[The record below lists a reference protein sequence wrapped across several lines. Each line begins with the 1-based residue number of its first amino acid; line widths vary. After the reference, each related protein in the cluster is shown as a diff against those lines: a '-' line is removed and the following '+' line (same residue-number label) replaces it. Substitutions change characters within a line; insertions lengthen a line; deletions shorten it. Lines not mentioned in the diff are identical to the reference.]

1 MESARAL
8 LVFGTFLL
16 AIAALL
22 GFVQERHRDSPDA
35 FARWRVVHA
44 GGTAGGVQLVA
55 LSAMWPRLPGTETW
69 TPVLAWGLIFTAWAF
84 FIGPIAR
91 AMGRHRL
98 ASVVNRAGAV
108 VAVPSY
114 LALPAILL
122 R

>member
-1 MESARAL
+1 MESGRAL
-8 LVFGTFLL
+8 FVFGTLLL

-22 GFVQERHRDSPDA
+22 GFAQERHRDSPDA

-44 GGTAGGVQLVA
+44 GGTAGGVQLIA
-55 LSAMWPRLPGTETW
+55 LSAMWPRLPGTETL
-69 TPVLAWGLIFTAWAF
+69 TAILAWGLIFVAWAL

-91 AMGRHRL
+91 AMDRPRL

-108 VAVPSY
+108 VAVPAY
-114 LALPAILL
+114 LALPVILL

>member
-1 MESARAL
+1 M
-8 LVFGTFLL
+8 VFGTFLL

-55 LSAMWPRLPGTETW
+55 LSAMWPRLSGSETW
-69 TPVLAWGLIFTAWAF
+69 TAVLAWALIFTAWAF

-91 AMGRHRL
+91 AMGQHRL

-108 VAVPSY
+108 VAVPAY